1 MRIWFHQLIHS
12 LSITTHFI
20 SRSLRLDPFS
30 HRPRTFK
37 SVLLNLQMLFP
48 CYPRRCP
55 CMSIYFPCYDIS
67 YLVAT
72 ISIFSSALWCI
83 HACFVWLPPRL
94 PSSEYSGEIAGAGGI
109 TAFLRATVFEF
120 GSVQLM
126 LEAVNEHRMDCLG
139 WAVEEVWEEEET
151 GRRSHHPHPH
161 PHLNR
166 RNSIGRSVE
175 IRGEEMRRK
184 VCELLLIS
192 LSNLIQKMLI
202 ITANSLSSPTFP
214 PPHSWQWYPS
224 LSALSTHY
232 LHSLGFLGCSSQMF
246 GATIF
251 WISGF
256 TALPPLYTHLSST
269 LAQNVA
275 CWLPQVIDGMSFII
289 CGIPFML
296 ETQRK
301 CYVPALSSLGWHTA
315 ARNLLGGI
323 GFTLY
328 GALGSASEN
337 SAALYQRSLAT
348 FWRSGYFSIGSVVQW
363 YESLEKISV
372 EEEGG
377 GGENVKLGACGLMI
391 LGDDVKN
398 MN

>member
-72 ISIFSSALWCI
+72 ISIFGSALWCI

-94 PSSEYSGEIAGAGGI
+94 PSSEYSGEIAGAGSI
-109 TAFLRATVFEF
+109 TAFFRATVFEF
-120 GSVQLM
+120 GSEQLI
-126 LEAVNEHRMDCLG
+126 LEAVNENRMDCLG
-139 WAVEEVWEEEET
+139 WAVEEVWEGEET

-184 VCELLLIS
+184 LILFPLPHS
-192 LSNLIQKMLI
+192 LHPIPGNGILPSPPSQH
-202 ITANSLSSPTFP
+202 TTCTPSVSSPVLRKCSAQP
-214 PPHSWQWYPS
+214 SSGYPAS
-224 LSALSTHY
+224 QLS
-232 LHSLGFLGCSSQMF
+232 LHSTPISARPSPKTSRAGF
-246 GATIF
+246 
-251 WISGF
+251 
-256 TALPPLYTHLSST
+256 PKSST
-269 LAQNVA
+269 V
-275 CWLPQVIDGMSFII
+275 
-289 CGIPFML
+289 
-296 ETQRK
+296 
-301 CYVPALSSLGWHTA
+301 
-315 ARNLLGGI
+315 
-323 GFTLY
+323 
-328 GALGSASEN
+328 
-337 SAALYQRSLAT
+337 
-348 FWRSGYFSIGSVVQW
+348 
-363 YESLEKISV
+363 
-372 EEEGG
+372 
-377 GGENVKLGACGLMI
+377 
-391 LGDDVKN
+391 
-398 MN
+398 